1 MKSKI
6 DEKERA
12 RNKTQ
17 KARTI
22 GSLAKLMVAFLVMF
36 VIPLCFGLPAF
47 AQQQTAVDLTHPVY
61 RIIETA
67 ELRGVL
73 SRLSAVKPYTRSQVA
88 DMLATIQAHMDA
100 FSPAERKIIEGLV
113 QEFASPYAGSP
124 VWTSEDGMAA
134 VGGNIEAHLRVEPVQ
149 LIQAA
154 TSASGTSASG
164 TSTSGALPEDLWQ
177 LTSRATPYLAGQL
190 TPWLSIKGEMGF
202 TYDKIEKGLY
212 LPYEFSKECDAGHI
226 DFSAERYTSD
236 PYMNGYG
243 GGGGKKI
250 IYPMFSYDIR
260 EDIAAASDSGSV
272 LVRLSRFRRDWGIG
286 SGSLVLSGTA
296 RPFVGLD
303 MEFRPSE
310 YFAISGSLGSLTN
323 WQKAGNEK
331 STDTA
336 NAISWQKMV
345 GLQRL
350 ELFPTKWLTIAA
362 TGTMVGAKRFEL
374 GYVSPLLFNVMYQNQ
389 LADVD
394 NLGVQV
400 DGSVQV
406 PTIGKFYAS
415 FYADEMEITNLS
427 QLFTKARN
435 MFALQGGAKVPVPG
449 LPFSTLTFQ
458 YTKIE
463 PFVYAHYPTWYPD
476 YRMRVDTSYTQDGE
490 NLGYYLPPNSDEFL
504 LKFET
509 MPAPEWRVAA
519 QYSFVRHGDNPEYG
533 VGEGKVLGDVSK
545 WLFYGDSAHPGG
557 DLYMDKNFLH
567 DGLYDYS
574 HILKLNAYW
583 RPANPP
589 EIFGAKL
596 PMELGIG
603 YGFSYTWYDDTYYT
617 PKNAATWQKPAAAL
631 KNILELD
638 VKLFL

>member
-22 GSLAKLMVAFLVMF
+22 GSLAKLMVTFLVMF
-36 VIPLCFGLPAF
+36 VIPLRFGLPAF

-73 SRLSAVKPYTRSQVA
+73 SRLSAVKPYTRAQVA
-88 DMLATIQAHMDA
+88 DMLAIIQAHMDA
-100 FSPAERKIIEGLV
+100 FSPAEREIIAGFV
-113 QEFASPYAGSP
+113 KEFASPYGAGSP
-124 VWTSEDGMAA
+124 VWTSEDGKAA
-134 VGGNIEAHLRVEPVQ
+134 VGGNIEAHLRAEPVQ

-154 TSASGTSASG
+154 TGASGTSAA
-164 TSTSGALPEDLWQ
+164 GALPEDLWQ
-177 LTSRATPYLAGQL
+177 LTSRATPYLAGQVL
-190 TPWLSIKGEMGF
+190 PWLSIKGEMGF

-212 LPYEFSKECDAGHI
+212 LPYEFSKWSDSNHI
-226 DFSAERYTSD
+226 DMSPNRYSSD
-236 PYMNGYG
+236 PYMNVYTDGS
-243 GGGGKKI
+243 GKKI

-260 EDIAAASDSGSV
+260 EDLAAASDSGSV

-303 MEFRPSE
+303 TEFRPSE
-310 YFAISGSLGSLTN
+310 YFAISGTLGSLTN
-323 WQKAGNEK
+323 WQKWDDEK
-331 STDTA
+331 NPDSA
-336 NAISWQKMV
+336 HAVSWQKMLA
-345 GLQRL
+345 LQRL

-374 GYVSPLLFNVMYQNQ
+374 GYMSPLLFNVMYQNQ

-400 DGSVQV
+400 DGSVQL
-406 PTIGKFYAS
+406 PNIGKFYAS

-476 YRMRVDTSYTQDGE
+476 YRLQVDTSYTQDGE

-519 QYSFVRHGDNPEYG
+519 QYSLVRHGDNPEY
-533 VGEGKVLGDVSK
+533 VEGDHVVFGDVTK
-545 WLFYGDSAHPGG
+545 WLLYSD
-557 DLYMDKNFLH
+557 DYLYMDKHFLR

-574 HILKLNAYW
+574 HIVKLNAYW
-583 RPANPP
+583 RPADPP
-589 EIFGAKL
+589 EIFGAKIPL
-596 PMELGIG
+596 ELGIG
-603 YGFSYTWYDDTYYT
+603 YGLSYTWYDDTYYT
-617 PKNAATWQKPAAAL
+617 PKDAATWQKPAAAL

>member
-1 MKSKI
+1 MKMDRTRKNCSSCG
-6 DEKERA
+6 A
-12 RNKTQ
+12 RIVYQLMFVKG
-17 KARTI
+17 AVI
-22 GSLAKLMVAFLVMF
+22 SVLFAFSLAFMA
-36 VIPLCFGLPAF
+36 PAVF
-47 AQQQTAVDLTHPVY
+47 AQQQTAVELTHPVY
-61 RIIETA
+61 QIIETA

-73 SRLSAVKPYTRSQVA
+73 SRLSAVKPYTRAQVV

-100 FSPAERKIIEGLV
+100 FSPAEREIIAGFV
-113 QEFASPYAGSP
+113 REFASPYAGSP
-124 VWTSEDGMAA
+124 VWTSRDGKAA
-134 VGGNIEAHLRVEPVQ
+134 VGGNIEAHLRAEPVQ
-149 LIQAA
+149 LVQAA
-154 TSASGTSASG
+154 SSASGAGGSG
-164 TSTSGALPEDLWQ
+164 TGASGALPEDLWQ
-177 LTSRATPYLAGQL
+177 LTSRATPYLAGQVL
-190 TPWLSIKGEMGF
+190 PWLSIKGEMGF

-226 DFSAERYTSD
+226 DFSVERYTGD

-243 GGGGKKI
+243 NGSGKKI

-286 SGSLVLSGTA
+286 LGSFSLSGTA

-303 MEFRPSE
+303 TEFRPSE
-310 YFAISGSLGSLTN
+310 YFAISGTLGSLTN
-323 WQKAGNEK
+323 WQKGGSES

-336 NAISWQKMV
+336 NAISWQKML

-362 TGTMVGAKRFEL
+362 TGTMIGAKRFEL
-374 GYVSPLLFNVMYQNQ
+374 GYMSPLLFNVMYQNQ

-406 PTIGKFYAS
+406 PNIGKFYAS
-415 FYADEMEITNLS
+415 VYADEMEVTNLS

-476 YRMRVDTSYTQDGE
+476 YRIRVDTSYTQDGE

-519 QYSFVRHGDNPEYG
+519 QYSFVRHGDNPEYS
-533 VGEGKVLGDVSK
+533 VGDHVIFGDVTK
-545 WLFYGDSAHPGG
+545 WLVYSPDH
-557 DLYMDKNFLH
+557 LYMDKNFLH
-567 DGLYDYS
+567 DGLYDYN
-574 HILKLNAYW
+574 HIVKLNAYW

-589 EIFGAKL
+589 ELFGAKI
-596 PMELGIG
+596 PMELGVG
-603 YGFSYTWYDDTYYT
+603 YGLSYTWYDDTYYT

>member
-1 MKSKI
+1 MRTEGMKT
-6 DEKERA
+6 ERYERA
-12 RNKTQ
+12 G
-17 KARTI
+17 AI
-22 GSLAKLMVAFLVMF
+22 GSPTRGLVAFLILAMIF
-36 VIPLCFGLPAF
+36 LCMCLPVF
-47 AQQQTAVDLTHPVY
+47 AQEQTAVDLTHPVY

-73 SRLSAVKPYTRSQVA
+73 SRLSAVKPYTRAQVA

-100 FSPAERKIIEGLV
+100 FSPAEREIIAGFV
-113 QEFASPYAGSP
+113 KEFASPYTGNP
-124 VWTSEDGMAA
+124 VWTSEDGRAA
-134 VGGNIEAHLRVEPVQ
+134 VGGNIEAHLRAEPVK

-154 TSASGTSASG
+154 TGASGTSAA
-164 TSTSGALPEDLWQ
+164 GALPEDLWQ
-177 LTSRATPYLAGQL
+177 LTSRATPYLAGQVL
-190 TPWLSIKGEMGF
+190 PWLSIKGEMGF

-226 DFSAERYTSD
+226 DFSVERYTGD
-236 PYMNGYG
+236 PYMATYG
-243 GGGGKKI
+243 SHGTGKKI

-260 EDIAAASDSGSV
+260 EDLAAASNSGSV

-296 RPFVGLD
+296 RPFVGFD
-303 MEFRPSE
+303 TEFRPSE
-310 YFAISGSLGSLTN
+310 YFAISGTLGSLTN
-323 WQKAGNEK
+323 WQKGGAESSK
-331 STDTA
+331 DTV
-336 NAISWQKMV
+336 NAISWQKMLA
-345 GLQRL
+345 LQRL

-374 GYVSPLLFNVMYQNQ
+374 GYMSPLLFNVMYQNQ

-406 PTIGKFYAS
+406 PNIGKLYAS
-415 FYADEMEITNLS
+415 FYADEMEVTHLS

-435 MFALQGGAKVPVPG
+435 MFALQGGAKIPVPG

-476 YRMRVDTSYTQDGE
+476 YRLQVDTSYTQDGE

-519 QYSFVRHGDNPEYG
+519 QYSLVRHGDNPEYG
-533 VGEGKVLGDVSK
+533 VGEGKILGDVSK
-545 WLFYGDSAHPGG
+545 WLYYGTSADN
-557 DLYMDKNFLH
+557 DLYIDKNFLH

-574 HILKLNAYW
+574 HIVKLNAYW
-583 RPANPP
+583 RPVDPP
-589 EIFGAKL
+589 EIFGAKIPL
-596 PMELGIG
+596 ELGIG
-603 YGFSYTWYDDTYYT
+603 YGLSYTWYDDTYYT
-617 PKNAATWQKPAAAL
+617 KKASTWQKPAAAL